1 MNRSAFQSI
10 GSVSRL
16 CLATI
21 IMTLVMTIPA
31 LAGVSLTAMPDA
43 ADANAMEQYRIKV
56 FYEAQK
62 SEQAKLRVGQER
74 YDRMLTNR
82 AIIVQAMAAELADRE
97 QQVSIPSEP
106 ASGNS
111 VDNKEPN
118 TLSGTLIGT
127 AIIGLGFLGFRSY
140 LNRQS
145 SKGAA
150 RQN

>member
-10 GSVSRL
+10 GSFSRF

-43 ADANAMEQYRIKV
+43 ADTNAMEQFRIKV

-62 SEQAKLRVGQER
+62 SEQAKLRVGQQR

-97 QQVSIPSEP
+97 QQVSIPSEL
-106 ASGNS
+106 AAETYA
-111 VDNKEPN
+111 DHAEPN
-118 TLSGTLIGT
+118 PWMGTIVG
-127 AIIGLGFLGFRSY
+127 AAVIGLGFIGFRFY
-140 LNRQS
+140 LNRQDL
-145 SKGAA
+145 KGAA